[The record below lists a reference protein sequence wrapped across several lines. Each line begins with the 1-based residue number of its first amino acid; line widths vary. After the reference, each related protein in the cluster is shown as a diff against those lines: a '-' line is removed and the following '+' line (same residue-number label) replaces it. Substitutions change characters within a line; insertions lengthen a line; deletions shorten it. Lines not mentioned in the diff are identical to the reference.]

1 MKILVDT
8 SVWSLALRA
17 NPKRLTPEQNLLK
30 EEITE
35 LILEGRVEII
45 GPIRQE
51 LLSGIRDHAEF
62 QRLREE
68 LRLFDDAVPTRE
80 DHEEAARMFNQC
92 RAAGIT
98 GSPVDLLICAIAVRR
113 EWQVFTLDKD
123 FHRYSR
129 HIPLVLFAP
138 RTSPP

>member
-1 MKILVDT
+1 VKILVDT

-51 LLSGIRDHAEF
+51 LLSGVRDQAEF

-68 LRLFDDAVPTRE
+68 LGLFDDVVLTRE
-80 DHEEAARMFNQC
+80 DHEEAARMFNLC

-98 GSPVDLLICAIAVRR
+98 GSPVDLLICAVALRR
-113 EWQVFTLDKD
+113 NWEVFTLDQD
-123 FHRYSR
+123 FERYAR
-129 HIPLVLFAP
+129 KVPLAMFVP
-138 RTSPP
+138 RRFKH